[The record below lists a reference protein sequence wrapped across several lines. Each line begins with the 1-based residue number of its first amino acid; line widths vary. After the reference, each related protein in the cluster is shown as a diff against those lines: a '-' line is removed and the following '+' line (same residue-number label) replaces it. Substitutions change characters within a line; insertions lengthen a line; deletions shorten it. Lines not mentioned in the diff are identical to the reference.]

1 MRKTISKI
9 AGLMLGL
16 SLAMGVGVAVSSHSK
31 LELRAAE
38 DDTHAITDFTG
49 QGVGVVVNNGTT
61 PDDITITDPGYSVKQ
76 VIINWTHNKAN
87 DGLTATVTV
96 GGDSLGSGT
105 VGGTK
110 TTTDTTIGDGNTS
123 LSGDVSITWTN
134 GMSGT
139 GKGTL
144 ILNSITLVEGAG
156 GGGGDLTTYTIS
168 YNANGGSGSMSDS
181 TGTNP
186 AVADCTFTAPTGKQ
200 FASWN
205 TAANGSGTEYA
216 VGATPKDDLSLY
228 AIWEDIPNSAKLVA
242 ASTADF
248 VAPWSADPTPG
259 NCETSGSARGWQW
272 SGGNS
277 ATVTYETDK
286 TVEKVVVSAATNGSG
301 SVSVTVGGED
311 FGESQTLS
319 SKTEFTFEGS
329 ETGNVVISLTN
340 SGTKSVYCDSI
351 EIFFADESLES
362 AIENNYHSEGPFELI
377 LGGSSMTFMFYDASG
392 EYHERI
398 YDDLD
403 WAVSDPT
410 VLDLTLNSTECY
422 VEGLKVGTAYLTCS
436 APGYK
441 EAQVSISV
449 IEDPSLPK
457 MEIWDN
463 TWAVG
468 PGDSYRLSTTPDL
481 YIFTVYLEGDTEK
494 EFDDRTFLEAD
505 TWTSSDTSV
514 ATVTRRESG
523 ACSLT
528 TLKPGSTT
536 LTATKDGYQ
545 SASVQI
551 NVTPGYIVEL
561 EVTGSMTKTSY
572 TTADS
577 WDPTGLTVKKV
588 YEYGGWKEE
597 ITSGFEW
604 SYNPSS
610 PADGVSSVVATATLT
625 IGTDVYSGSSSAQA
639 VTVTVK
645 HAGTAEDPFTVAE
658 ALAKAS
664 EIGAV
669 GSSGQGP
676 WVTTGIISRVTSAP
690 AATYWNAT
698 YYISDDGSQNN
709 ELQVYRGFYLDN
721 AKFDAA
727 TAALL
732 TAGKIVTVTGNLTGS
747 YGSEY
752 CQGNYLLSIE
762 APETGDVDVTF
773 EPDSTSFEIGAT
785 GTFTASSETS
795 GATFSWDVDN
805 SSVLSVNSNTG
816 EFEALSLGTAR
827 VTVTASA
834 GGKDGTAFANFVVNG
849 SAGSYYSVAN
859 ANTIASSVTSGQTT
873 PYYIYV
879 EGYVCEFGTALDT
892 SSKPRGFD
900 IMTLDESQRIMVFNG
915 NNSKY
920 TEFISDLN
928 LGDRI
933 VIKGNIQNYG
943 GVYEITNPEKV
954 ASNTSAI
961 TFALDFIS
969 QTDGVCTEYDGVADN
984 GEALEAIWS
993 GLSSSFSSLFDN
1005 QKSILMGADA
1015 NEEGTNLEK
1024 AVARYDYLVG
1034 KYGLDNFI
1042 TGRTPAAGSVS
1053 NIRANTTN
1061 TNSSTIIIVV
1071 VAITSITSIGVLLVI
1086 KRKRSLIK

>member
-1 MRKTISKI
+1 MRKIFSKI

-16 SLAMGVGVAVSSHSK
+16 SLAMGVGVALSSHST
-31 LELRAAE
+31 LQSRATE
-38 DDTHAITDFTG
+38 GDTHSITDFTG
-49 QGVGVVVNNGTT
+49 VGVGVVINNGTT
-61 PDDITITDPGYSVKQ
+61 PDDITITNPGYSVKQ
-76 VIINWTHNKAN
+76 VIINWTHNKSN

-96 GGDSLGSGT
+96 GGGSLGSGK

-110 TTTDTTIGDGNTS
+110 TTTNTTIGDGNTS

-144 ILNSITLVEGAG
+144 TLNSITLVEGAG
-156 GGGGDLTTYTIS
+156 GGGGEVTTYTIS

-181 TGTNP
+181 AGTNP
-186 AVADCTFTAPTGKQ
+186 AVAECTFTAPNGKQ
-200 FASWN
+200 FSKWN
-205 TAANGSGTEYA
+205 TAANGSGSDYA
-216 VGATPKDDLSLY
+216 VGATPKADLSLY
-228 AIWEDIPNSAKLVA
+228 AIWEDKPNSEKL
-242 ASTADF
+242 TATATTDF
-248 VAPWSADPTPG
+248 VSPWSVDNTPG
-259 NCETSGSARGWQW
+259 GIETTGSARGWQW

-277 ATVTYETDK
+277 ATITYETDK
-286 TVEKVVVSAATNGSG
+286 TVEKVLVSASTNSTATL
-301 SVSVTVGGED
+301 SVTVGGKD
-311 FGESQTLS
+311 FGESQSLS
-319 SKTEFTFEGS
+319 TKAEYIFEGS
-329 ETGNVVISLTN
+329 ESGNVVISLTN
-340 SGTKSVYCDSI
+340 SGTKSVWCDSI
-351 EIFFADESLES
+351 EIFFNDKLDS
-362 AIENNYHSEGPFELI
+362 AIENNSHSEGPFELI

-403 WAVSDPT
+403 WAVSDST
-410 VLDLTLNSTECY
+410 VLHLTLNSTECY

-468 PGDSYRLSTTPDL
+468 PGDAYRLSTTPDI

-551 NVTPGYIVEL
+551 NVTAGNIVEL

-588 YEYGGWKEE
+588 YEYGDWKEE

-625 IGTDVYSGSSSAQA
+625 IGTDVYSGSSSAQV
-639 VTVTVK
+639 VTVTVA
-645 HAGTAEDPFTVAE
+645 HAGTAADPFTVAE
-658 ALAKAS
+658 ALAKAN
-664 EIGAV
+664 EIGTV
-669 GSSGQGP
+669 GNSGQGP
-676 WVTTGIISRVTSAP
+676 WVTKGIISRVTSAP

-698 YYISDDGSQNN
+698 YYISDDGKQAN

-721 AKFDAA
+721 AKFDAD

-747 YGSEY
+747 YGCEY

-762 APETGDVDVTF
+762 EQDMGDVDVTF
-773 EPDSTSFEIGAT
+773 APESSNLTLGAT

-795 GATFSWDVDN
+795 GATFTWSVDN
-805 SSVLSVNSNTG
+805 STVLSVNASTG
-816 EFEALSLGTAR
+816 AYEALALGVAR

-834 GGKDGTAFANFVVNG
+834 GGKEGTAYVDFVVNG
-849 SAGSYYSVAN
+849 SAGSYYSVSD
-859 ANTIASSVTSGQTT
+859 ANTIASGVTSGQTT
-873 PYYIYV
+873 AYYIYV
-879 EGYVCEFGTALDT
+879 EGYVKEFAT
-892 SSKPRGFD
+892 SMSGSSPRAFD
-900 IMTLDESQRIMVFNG
+900 IMTLDESASIMV
-915 NNSKY
+915 Y
-920 TEFISDLN
+920 TGTSSYSTFIEGLSI
-928 LGDRI
+928 GDRI
-933 VIKGNIQNYG
+933 VVKGKLENYNSK
-943 GVYEITNPEKV
+943 YEIVEPEKV
-954 ASNTSAI
+954 GSNASAI
-961 TFALDFIS
+961 TFALEFIEA
-969 QTDGVCTEYDGVADN
+969 TDAVCTAYDGVTDN
-984 GEALEAIWS
+984 GEALEAIWE
-993 GLSSSFSSLFDN
+993 GLATSYGSLYDN
-1005 QKSILMGADA
+1005 QKSVLMGAER
-1015 NEEGTNLEK
+1015 NEKGTHVEQ

-1034 KYGLDNFI
+1034 KYKLDNFI
-1042 TGRTPAAGSVS
+1042 TGRTPVSFAGSNSV
-1053 NIRANTTN
+1053 IPGHAT
-1061 TNSSTIIIVV
+1061 TNSSTIVIVV
-1071 VAITSITSIGVLLVI
+1071 VALTSITSIGVLLVI
-1086 KRKRSLIK
+1086 KRKRSLVK